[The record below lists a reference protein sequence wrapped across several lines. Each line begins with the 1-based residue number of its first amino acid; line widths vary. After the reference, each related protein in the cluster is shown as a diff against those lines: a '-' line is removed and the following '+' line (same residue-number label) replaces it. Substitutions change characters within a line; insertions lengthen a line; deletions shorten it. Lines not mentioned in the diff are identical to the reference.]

1 MSRIP
6 RRNLQI
12 LLLFFI
18 MLAGSVAGSI
28 LCAKYPDW
36 NLWTNQTFRQG
47 IGILDGQNFYCIA
60 APLFWL
66 AVLAALGLSVTGLP
80 FVPAVLFLR
89 GAASGAVL
97 EMLYANSG
105 SRGKVLLLTMPYFY
119 AASLVML
126 FGAREALRFSV
137 QMTGLLCES
146 LPEEDTVPVKLYI
159 IRFLVLFLFMTI
171 LGVLQYFLLSRF
183 A

>member
-1 MSRIP
+1 MNRIP

-12 LLLFFI
+12 LFLFFI
-18 MLAGSVAGSI
+18 MLAGTVTGSI

-36 NLWTNQTFRQG
+36 GLWTNQTFRQG
-47 IGILDGQNFYCIA
+47 MGILNGQNFYCIL

-66 AVLAALGLSVTGLP
+66 AVLSALGLSVTGLP

-97 EMLYANSG
+97 EMLYTHSDG
-105 SRGKVLLLTMPYFY
+105 IGKNLLLTMPYFY

-126 FGAREALRFSV
+126 FGAREALRFSA
-137 QMTGLLCES
+137 QMTELLCET
-146 LPEEDTVPVKLYI
+146 LQEEDTVPVKLYI

-171 LGVLQYFLLSRF
+171 LGVLQYFLLCKF